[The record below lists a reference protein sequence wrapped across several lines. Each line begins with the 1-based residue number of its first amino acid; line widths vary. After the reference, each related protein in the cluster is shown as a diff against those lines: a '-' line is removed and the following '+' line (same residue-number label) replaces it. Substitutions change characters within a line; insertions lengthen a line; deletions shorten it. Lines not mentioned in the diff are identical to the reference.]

1 MKRIASI
8 LWKSLLPAM
17 LLAAC
22 TTSVTENIDSATQNG
37 DRAIGFAT
45 PAVRSVI
52 DDADD
57 TDFTAFDVW
66 GWYAPTGETGN
77 PAQLFGTD
85 EGGEVVSRAGG
96 PWSYEGQ
103 RYWQNGQTYHFY
115 ALYPSDLSGANYDSD
130 GTLTIKN
137 YDTKDQGTTA
147 DLMAASSTR
156 EYNGTNSEA
165 VAFSFSHLLS
175 RVTISIKTVG
185 VEVTATDAKLYGLY
199 TTGSYSGSSDNGTWT
214 TTGNVSGQNSPSFTN
229 STELTV
235 ETNATGYLWKD
246 LLLIPQNVHK
256 LTLDISLQRENENT
270 PTTYTLNLDSSVAEW
285 RPGQHYNYVLTVS
298 VDAITFSNFTVDQW
312 GVTHTGGDINV
323 GPGSDN

>member
-1 MKRIASI
+1 MNLLTKQLIYTAAIALI
-8 LWKSLLPAM
+8 AV
-17 LLAAC
+17 AC
-22 TTSVTENIDSATQNG
+22 STSVTENIDSATQNG

-103 RYWQNGQTYHFY
+103 RYWQEGQTYHFY
-115 ALYPSDLSGANYDSD
+115 ALYPSKLENANYDND
-130 GTLTIKN
+130 GTLTITD
-137 YDTKDQGTTA
+137 YDTKDQLKTD
-147 DLMAASSTR
+147 DLMAASSSR
-156 EYNGTNSEA
+156 VYDGTDNSA

-185 VEVTATDAKLYGLY
+185 VKVTAADAKLYGLH
-199 TTGSYSGSSDNGTWT
+199 TTGSYSGSSDSGTWT
-214 TTGNVSGQNSPSFTN
+214 VADTASDNAAPSFTN
-229 STELTV
+229 NETV
-235 ETNATGYLWKD
+235 IVEANDNASLWED
-246 LLLIPQNVHK
+246 LLLIPQNVGK
-256 LTLDISLQRENENT
+256 LTLTLSLQREGEDS
-270 PTTYTLNLDSSVAEW
+270 PTSYTLKLDSSIAQW
-285 RPGQHYNYVLTVS
+285 QPGQHYNYVLTVS
-298 VDAITFSNFTVDQW
+298 VDAITFTTMEVPDWTSSF
-312 GVTHTGGDINV
+312 GGSIIV
-323 GPGSDN
+323 GDETPGN